1 MVRGEAY
8 PVTSSDEEDD
18 DTAPQP
24 PAPRS
29 KPAPAPAPAPPAPAP
44 VPAPAKKKK
53 TLNRQV
59 YVSNE
64 DPDAALDPAAA
75 APPAEKKK
83 TPVAGGGAAAGA
95 PTPAPQSKKRDVV
108 AGEVAP
114 SKSSL
119 VSARSCSGDEDDG
132 DDGDDGNEG
141 EEAST
146 TGLFVGVNSAATK
159 PTKPETVADEDGSE
173 DDDAEDTNNE
183 FGDSVSARTEEPQA
197 ATPTPHPKPQQPTT
211 SAADSAAAP
220 VVKKTEEFLTEL
232 LESVQFL
239 TRGTKKKKSSQRVN
253 MFSFSEHLK
262 DESLSLT
269 KAEFALD
276 PAVPVELAGALTTP
290 CNEGMDDDDDGKR
303 KTIKSIDM
311 PFDVF
316 LSGDED
322 KFFAN
327 LCEQD
332 PWARQKIM
340 AASIIATKE
349 SETPKQFCYFVRLNI
364 TAPRDTEEEPNAEA
378 VAAWPAFETFMGEE
392 KREVVLSVAETV
404 VKAAMK
410 QLQDAVFFCPQQFI
424 SAYTPARTRGKA
436 KASSATAEPA
446 AKTHVYKRFEQINDK
461 VIALAFNITGGPV
474 PKKRSASTKAAAA
487 ASKAAA
493 APAGPKQ
500 KTLVQLANRQAETAS
515 KQGRRLVAHA
525 ADDDEEEDDDDDE
538 CQRPPA
544 SKKSKLAAPAPAAA
558 PVAND
563 VLMNDGDDDE
573 EESIDTCEV
582 LIAGL
587 AREIATKQKTM
598 KLLKEFHKYLA
609 ER

>member
-1 MVRGEAY
+1 MVRREAY
-8 PVTSSDEEDD
+8 PSSEDD
-18 DTAPQP
+18 GDEDETV

-29 KPAPAPAPAPPAPAP
+29 KPAPAPAPAPAVAP
-44 VPAPAKKKK
+44 VAAPVKKKK

-64 DPDAALDPAAA
+64 DPDADPVAA
-75 APPAEKKK
+75 PAEKEKK
-83 TPVAGGGAAAGA
+83 KKAAGGAMA
-95 PTPAPQSKKRDVV
+95 PTPAPQAKKRDVV

-114 SKSSL
+114 SAKSSL
-119 VSARSCSGDEDDG
+119 VSARSGSGDEDEDE
-132 DDGDDGNEG
+132 EG
-141 EEAST
+141 T
-146 TGLFVGVNSAATK
+146 TSLFVGVNSGPSTK
-159 PTKPETVADEDGSE
+159 PATVADEEGS
-173 DDDAEDTNNE
+173 DDDDDDDDEEDTTNE
-183 FGDSVSARTEEPQA
+183 FGDSVSAHTTEEPQA
-197 ATPTPHPKPQQPTT
+197 ATPTPHPKPQPPTT
-211 SAADSAAAP
+211 SATDAAAAP
-220 VVKKTEEFLTEL
+220 VVKKTDEFLTEL
-232 LESVQFL
+232 LEDVQFL

-262 DESLSLT
+262 EEGLSLT

-290 CNEGMDDDDDGKR
+290 CGEMEDDDDGKR

-327 LCEQD
+327 LCDQD
-332 PWARQKIM
+332 PWGRQKLM

-349 SETPKQFCYFVRLNI
+349 TETPKQFCYFVRLNI

-378 VAAWPAFETFMGEE
+378 VAAWPAFETFIGEE
-392 KREVVLSVAETV
+392 KREVVLSFAETV

-424 SAYTPARTRGKA
+424 SAYTPIRTRGKA
-436 KASSATAEPA
+436 KASATAEPA
-446 AKTHVYKRFEQINDK
+446 AKSHVYKRFEQINDK
-461 VIALAFNITGGPV
+461 VIAFAFNITGGPV
-474 PKKRSASTKAAAA
+474 PKKRSLSTKA
-487 ASKAAA
+487 
-493 APAGPKQ
+493 AGPKQ

-515 KQGRRLVAHA
+515 KHARRPVAHT
-525 ADDDEEEDDDDDE
+525 DDDEEEEEEDE
-538 CQRPPA
+538 RPPP
-544 SKKSKLAAPAPAAA
+544 SKKSKLAPPAPP
-558 PVAND
+558 PVANDD
-563 VLMNDGDDDE
+563 VLMNDGDDE
-573 EESIDTCEV
+573 EESIDTCEL
-582 LIAGL
+582 LISGL
-587 AREIATKQKTM
+587 AKEIATKQKTM